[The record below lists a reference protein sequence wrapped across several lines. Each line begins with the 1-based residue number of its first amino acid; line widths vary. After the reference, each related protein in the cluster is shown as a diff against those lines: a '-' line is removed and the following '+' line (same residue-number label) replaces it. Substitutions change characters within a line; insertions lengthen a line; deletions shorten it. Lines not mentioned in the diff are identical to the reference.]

1 MNDRILV
8 AKSAK
13 AGKGK
18 RKSLELRLALA
29 NRHGLIAGATGTG
42 KSVTLRV
49 LAEGFADAGV
59 PVFIADVKGD
69 LAAIAQAG
77 GTDAKIAERAKLL
90 AVSLLPEAMPTL
102 FWDLAGKQGH
112 PVRATVSDM
121 GPLLLSRLL
130 QLNETQAQVLQLAFK
145 LADDR
150 QLLLVD
156 LKDLKALLQHLGDNA
171 AELTT
176 QYGNVAPATIGA
188 IQRAVL
194 ALEIQGGDTF
204 VGEPM
209 LEIADLMRLDGRGR
223 GLISVLAADQLML
236 RPRLYATFLLWLL
249 AELFENLPEVGDLEK
264 PKLVFFFDEAHLL
277 FSDAPPALVDKVEQV
292 VRLIRSK
299 GVGIY
304 FVTQS
309 PTDIPD
315 RILGQLG
322 NRVQHALRAFSARDQ
337 KAVRAAAETFRA
349 SPGLDTAQ
357 AITELG
363 VGEALVS
370 LLDDKG
376 VPAPVERALIAP
388 PRSRLGSLDPAARAA
403 LIAESPVAGKYDQ
416 AIDRD
421 SAFEQLSEGK
431 KAEGGLVDTLGT
443 IFGNRPTTPAP
454 RGRGRQGKS
463 LGEQVATSVIRNI
476 TGTIGREIGRQIIRG
491 VLGSILRR

>member
-1 MNDRILV
+1 
-8 AKSAK
+8 
-13 AGKGK
+13 
-18 RKSLELRLALA
+18 
-29 NRHGLIAGATGTG
+29 
-42 KSVTLRV
+42 
-49 LAEGFADAGV
+49 
-59 PVFIADVKGD
+59 
-69 LAAIAQAG
+69 
-77 GTDAKIAERAKLL
+77 
-90 AVSLLPEAMPTL
+90 LLPEAMPTI
-102 FWDLAGKQGH
+102 FWDLAGQQGH
-112 PVRATVSDM
+112 PIRATVSDL
-121 GPLLLSRLL
+121 GPLLLGRLL
-130 QLNETQAQVLQLAFK
+130 QLNETQSQVLQLAFK
-145 LADDR
+145 VADDR
-150 QLLLVD
+150 QLLLID
-156 LKDLKALLQHLGDNA
+156 LKDLKALLQHIGDNA

-176 QYGNVAPATIGA
+176 RYGNVAPASIGA

-194 ALEIQGGDTF
+194 ALEIQGGEQF

-223 GLISVLAADQLML
+223 GFVSVLAADQLML
-236 RPRLYATFLLWLL
+236 KPRLYATFLLWLL

-277 FSDAPPALVDKVEQV
+277 FTDAPPALVDKIEQV

-370 LLDDKG
+370 LLDEKG
-376 VPAPVERALIAP
+376 APTPVERALIAP
-388 PRSRLGSLDPAARAA
+388 PRSRLGPLASQERAA
-403 LIAESPVAGKYDQ
+403 KIADSPLAGKYDQ
-416 AIDRD
+416 RLDRE
-421 SAFEQLSEGK
+421 SAAEQLSEGQK
-431 KAEGGLVDTLGT
+431 PQGGLVDTLGT
-443 IFGNRPTTPAP
+443 IFGNKPATPPP
-454 RGRGRQGKS
+454 RGRGRQPKTFTD
-463 LGEQVATSVIRNI
+463 QVVTSVTRNI
-476 TGTIGREIGRQIIRG
+476 AGTIGREIGRQIIRG